1 VRSRERPIREDRVN
15 LLKIWRFGR
24 IGGYLYSVAVNTV
37 TEIFGMSL
45 TARQL

>member
-1 VRSRERPIREDRVN
+1 VRGRDRPIREDRVY

-37 TEIFGMSL
+37 TGFFGTSL